1 VLRALGVLLVLL
13 AVPARADDLVFW
25 NALNEQKEVFDRL
38 VADYNAKKGS
48 AQPHVRLVHQ
58 TFDGF
63 ADKVAAVIPRGR
75 GPDVFIYP
83 QDRLGGWI
91 QSGNIVEPIDRF
103 LEPQIT
109 SRFIPSTLEAMVY
122 RDATYGLPLGFNTVT
137 LIYNKKMVKVPP
149 KTTAE
154 MYALAKKLTNRATG
168 TYGLAYRYSDY
179 YFHAAIQNGFGG
191 RVFDAQLNPVLDS
204 VENVRAMY
212 LMLKWKDDLL
222 PEEPPGIDRMGTLF
236 SEGKAA
242 MIFEGPW
249 FKGRIAP
256 GVDYGMAQLPALS
269 EANGQPMRPWITVEG
284 LYISAQSKQKTAAFE
299 FLDYMTDVYASKV
312 LAQLGYDAPANQRVY
327 LDADVLANEMLSVC
341 FKQARVAVAMPNVP
355 EMTAMWTPATVALS
369 SIIRKVATPE
379 VALTK
384 AQAQVLQ
391 GVASLRAPRPPPPK

>member
-1 VLRALGVLLVLL
+1 
-13 AVPARADDLVFW
+13 
-25 NALNEQKEVFDRL
+25 
-38 VADYNAKKGS
+38 
-48 AQPHVRLVHQ
+48 
-58 TFDGF
+58 
-63 ADKVAAVIPRGR
+63 
-75 GPDVFIYP
+75 
-83 QDRLGGWI
+83 
-91 QSGNIVEPIDRF
+91 
-103 LEPQIT
+103 
-109 SRFIPSTLEAMVY
+109 MVY